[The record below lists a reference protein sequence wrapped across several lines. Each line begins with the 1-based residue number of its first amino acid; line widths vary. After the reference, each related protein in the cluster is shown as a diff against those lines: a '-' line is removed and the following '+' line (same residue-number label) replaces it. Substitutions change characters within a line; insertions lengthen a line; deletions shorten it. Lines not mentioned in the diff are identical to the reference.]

1 LIVNRWQLTVVNQ
14 QVVKN
19 DLNENCCCEWKVS
32 NFHFETRI
40 LDNTKFFSTKF
51 FFSDKISKTIS
62 RWPQNKYNDF
72 TEWERVYLLFPKTW
86 YWLKRKKKETII
98 KKRNYDRKRKS
109 VLKLTTLWFLFCLIS
124 TNCDYGNKKSCKQT
138 KTLKNFPHIKNN
150 KFWTKKKMM
159 TPRFFYSAKIFNF
172 FLLRRKSVGSIKE
185 EELKQILSGW
195 KNFFPF

>member
-1 LIVNRWQLTVVNQ
+1 MTVNSCQSIGGKKKWF
-14 QVVKN
+14 K
-19 DLNENCCCEWKVS
+19 WKLLLCVDS
-32 NFHFETRI
+32 IELWTSHFHFETRI
-40 LDNTKFFSTKF
+40 LDNTKSFSTKVF
-51 FFSDKISKTIS
+51 YSDKISKTIS

-138 KTLKNFPHIKNN
+138 KTLKNFPHMKNN
-150 KFWTKKKMM
+150 KFWTKKNDD
-159 TPRFFYSAKIFNF
+159 SKIFF
-172 FLLRRKSVGSIKE
+172 IQRKSSTSFFWE
-185 EELKQILSGW
+185 EKVLAQLKRRRS
-195 KNFFPF
+195 